1 MAELSTCFVV
11 LFIGTLYLTGV
22 SRQSALIS
30 YTAYKNGKCYFRGRE
45 YTPGFNVNGGQGCM
59 QLNCVKKND
68 TYGFLRVVWCGKVV
82 TEPPCKLTPMTKGTY
97 PKCCPREV
105 CP

>member
-45 YTPGFNVNGGQGCM
+45 YTPGDHVNGELGCM
-59 QLNCVKKND
+59 QLSCVKEKQHPR
-68 TYGFLRVVWCGKVV
+68 FPQSVHVWQSGDS
-82 TEPPCKLTPMTKGTY
+82 T
-97 PKCCPREV
+97 
-105 CP
+105 